1 MYSHSIG
8 RSSLRV
14 GLVSSI
20 ILARQMAISGSSR
33 PINSYFELF
42 PKNFPAG
49 GPPKD
54 SFISNSKSMRR
65 EYRQLQ
71 SENHP
76 DILFGSS
83 ILKGVK
89 DQLDFS
95 SVINR
100 AYTALRN
107 PYSRIS
113 HFIQLYHPQHLDI
126 TQDEVAKELI
136 ANFQSHSNES
146 SFEYKDML
154 MVVLEAHESLEM
166 ATLETELDDLT
177 EENDARIR
185 DSEEKLEKLI
195 RNDWPIKDWDPTIM
209 EAIRLKY
216 WVNIQNGI
224 KEWEQGKPVHL
235 TH

>member
-1 MYSHSIG
+1 MYRGTIRG
-8 RSSLRV
+8 LRA
-14 GLVSSI
+14 GLLMNM
-20 ILARQMAISGSSR
+20 ILVRRMASESKA
-33 PINSYFELF
+33 INSYFDLF
-42 PKNFPAG
+42 PKNFPGG
-49 GPPKD
+49 GPPQD
-54 SFISNSKSMRR
+54 SFISNSKSLRR

-83 ILKGVK
+83 LLKGAK

-107 PYSRIS
+107 PYSRIA
-113 HFIQLYHPQHLDI
+113 HFVQLYHPQHLDI
-126 TQDEVAKELI
+126 SQDEVAKELI
-136 ANFQSHSNES
+136 AKFQSQSSES
-146 SFEYKDML
+146 SFEYKEML
-154 MVVLEAHESLEM
+154 MLVLEAHESLEM
-166 ATLETELDDLT
+166 ATLETELDDLSV
-177 EENDARIR
+177 ENDAIIA
-185 DSEEKLEKLI
+185 DSEEKLQKLI
-195 RNDWPIKDWDPTIM
+195 TSEWPVKDWDPIIM

-216 WVNIQNGI
+216 WVNIQNAI